1 MPEQNKKHR
10 IGILAI
16 VILVLISGLADAT
29 TLIPLVGDFV
39 GPVFWVFMTYYF
51 YKTKHG
57 LLNWKNLAPS
67 IVSFVAEFIP
77 VVQEFPT
84 IIGATIVIIF
94 VSRLEDKTGISLMK
108 PLSQGQKVHLPSR
121 TPPLNQG
128 GIRQPRNI
136 L

>member
-1 MPEQNKKHR
+1 MDEQNKENR
-10 IGILAI
+10 IGTIA
-16 VILVLISGLADAT
+16 ILVLIFVSGLADAG
-29 TLIPLVGDFV
+29 TLIPFVGDFV
-39 GPVFWVFMTYYF
+39 SPLFWTCMTYYL
-51 YKTKHG
+51 YKIKHG
-57 LLNWKNLAPS
+57 LLNWKIFAPS
-67 IVSFVAEFIP
+67 IVSFVSEFIP
-77 VVQEFPT
+77 VVQAFPT
-84 IIGATIVIIF
+84 IIGATIAIIF